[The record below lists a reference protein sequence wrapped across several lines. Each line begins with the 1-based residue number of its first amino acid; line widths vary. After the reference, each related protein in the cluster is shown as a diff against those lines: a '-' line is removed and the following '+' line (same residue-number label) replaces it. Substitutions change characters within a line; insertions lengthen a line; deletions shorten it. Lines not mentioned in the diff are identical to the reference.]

1 MDAWFLFTF
10 NVTMKISFP
19 VIDFSCSIG
28 KRKEERVT
36 VETSKY
42 LSLESKILLKN
53 WVLLSITLFP

>member
-10 NVTMKISFP
+10 NMTMKISFP

-42 LSLESKILLKN
+42 SKFGKQKN
-53 WVLLSITLFP
+53 AFHDDGAS